1 MVLKETFFLK
11 NMFSNNCAKLIEY
24 VLNEKEGITIISIE
38 LGKLIVEYNNTLVS
52 KEQIGFWLDELGFGI
67 IIDPN
72 HEIVEKIKIAA
83 FDLIFK
89 SLNTNSLIRNSDYI
103 SEILQLPYD
112 KISRVFSQVTG
123 VKLEKYIILLKIE
136 KIKEML
142 IENEY
147 SLSEIA
153 FIMDYSSVQYFG
165 NQFKNIVGITI
176 TKYKENPQKYRRSI
190 DSFII

>member
-1 MVLKETFFLK
+1 
-11 NMFSNNCAKLIEY
+11 MFSNNCAKLIEY

-38 LGKLIVEYNNTLVS
+38 LGKLLIEYNNTLVS

-72 HEIVEKIKIAA
+72 QEIVEKTKLAA

-112 KISRVFSQVTG
+112 KISRVFSHVTG

-136 KIKEML
+136 KIKELL

-153 FIMDYSSVQYFG
+153 FIMDYSSVQYFS

>member
-1 MVLKETFFLK
+1 MIHKESHFHT
-11 NMFSNNCAKLIEY
+11 NMISNNCVKLIKC
-24 VLNEKEGITIISIE
+24 VLDDKEGITILSID
-38 LGKLIVEYNNTLVS
+38 LGILTIEYNDEIVN
-52 KEQIGFWLDELGFGI
+52 KEQITNWLEELGFGI

-72 HEIVEKIKIAA
+72 AEIVEKTKLAA

-89 SLNTNSLIRNSDYI
+89 SLNTSSLIRNSDYI

-147 SLSEIA
+147 SLSEIS
-153 FIMDYSSVQYFG
+153 FMMDYSSVQYFS
-165 NQFKNIVGITI
+165 NQFKKIVGVTI
-176 TKYKENPQKYRRSI
+176 TQYKESPQKYRVSI
-190 DSFII
+190 DSFI

>member
-72 HEIVEKIKIAA
+72 QEIVEKTKLAA

-136 KIKEML
+136 KIKELL

-153 FIMDYSSVQYFG
+153 FIMDYSSVQYFS

>member
-1 MVLKETFFLK
+1 MIIKESLFLK
-11 NMFSNNCAKLIEY
+11 NMFSNNCVKLIKY
-24 VLNEKEGITIISIE
+24 VLGDKEGITILSLDLGMLSIE
-38 LGKLIVEYNNTLVS
+38 YNDAIVS
-52 KEQIGFWLDELGFGI
+52 KEQISSWLEDLGFGI

-72 HEIVEKIKIAA
+72 SEIVEKTKLAA

-89 SLNTNSLIRNSDYI
+89 SLNTSSLIRNSDYI
-103 SEILQLPYD
+103 SEMLQLPYD

-136 KIKEML
+136 KVKEML

-153 FIMDYSSVQYFG
+153 FMMDYSSVQYFS
-165 NQFKNIVGITI
+165 NQFKKIVGVTI
-176 TKYKENPQKYRRSI
+176 TQYKESPQKYRVSI
-190 DSFII
+190 DSFI

>member
-1 MVLKETFFLK
+1 
-11 NMFSNNCAKLIEY
+11 MFSNNCVKLIKY
-24 VLNEKEGITIISIE
+24 VLGDKEGITILSIE
-38 LGKLIVEYNNTLVS
+38 LGLLTIEYNDVIVS
-52 KEQIGFWLDELGFGI
+52 KEQITNWLEELGFGI

-72 HEIVEKIKIAA
+72 AEIVEKTKLAA

-89 SLNTNSLIRNSDYI
+89 SLNTSSLIRNSDYI
-103 SEILQLPYD
+103 SDILQLPYD

-136 KIKEML
+136 KVKEML

-153 FIMDYSSVQYFG
+153 FMMDYSSVQYFS
-165 NQFKNIVGITI
+165 NQFKKIVGITI
-176 TKYKENPQKYRRSI
+176 TQYKESPQKYRVSI
-190 DSFII
+190 DSFI

>member
-1 MVLKETFFLK
+1 MIQKESLFLK
-11 NMFSNNCAKLIEY
+11 NMFSNNCVKLIKC
-24 VLNEKEGITIISIE
+24 VLDDKEGITILSID
-38 LGKLIVEYNNTLVS
+38 LGMLTIEYNDAIVN
-52 KEQIGFWLDELGFGI
+52 KEQITNWLEELGFGI
-67 IIDPN
+67 IIDPDQ
-72 HEIVEKIKIAA
+72 EIVEKTKLAA

-89 SLNTNSLIRNSDYI
+89 SLNTSSLIRNSDYI

-147 SLSEIA
+147 SLSEIS
-153 FIMDYSSVQYFG
+153 FMMDYSSVQYFS
-165 NQFKNIVGITI
+165 NQFKKIVGVTI
-176 TKYKENPQKYRRSI
+176 TQYKESPQKYRVSI
-190 DSFII
+190 DSFI

>member
-1 MVLKETFFLK
+1 MIIKESLFLK
-11 NMFSNNCAKLIEY
+11 NMFSNNCVKLIKY
-24 VLNEKEGITIISIE
+24 VLGDKEGITILSIE
-38 LGKLIVEYNNTLVS
+38 LGLLTIEYNDVIVS
-52 KEQIGFWLDELGFGI
+52 KEQITNWLEELGFGI

-72 HEIVEKIKIAA
+72 AEIVEKTKLAA

-89 SLNTNSLIRNSDYI
+89 SLNTSSLIRNSDYI
-103 SEILQLPYD
+103 SDILQLPYD

-136 KIKEML
+136 KVKEML

-153 FIMDYSSVQYFG
+153 FMMDYSSVQYFS
-165 NQFKNIVGITI
+165 NQFKKIVGITI
-176 TKYKENPQKYRRSI
+176 TQYKESPQKYRVSI
-190 DSFII
+190 DSFI

>member
-1 MVLKETFFLK
+1 
-11 NMFSNNCAKLIEY
+11 MFSNNCVKLIKC
-24 VLNEKEGITIISIE
+24 VLDDKEGITILSID
-38 LGKLIVEYNNTLVS
+38 LGMLTIEYNDAIVN
-52 KEQIGFWLDELGFGI
+52 KEQITNWLEELGFGI
-67 IIDPN
+67 IIDPDQ
-72 HEIVEKIKIAA
+72 EIVEKTKLAA

-89 SLNTNSLIRNSDYI
+89 SLNTSSLIRNSDYI

-147 SLSEIA
+147 SLSEIS
-153 FIMDYSSVQYFG
+153 FMMDYSSVQYFS
-165 NQFKNIVGITI
+165 NQFKKIVGVTI
-176 TKYKENPQKYRRSI
+176 TQYKESPQKYRVSI
-190 DSFII
+190 DSFI